1 MFVYFTVYF
10 TENESR
16 TNTKLET
23 SFKNSRM
30 TVGQNKVQIAAGKL
44 KKRSCSSSCP
54 WYKTGMYLYSFDL
67 TYMYTKTCLND

>member
-16 TNTKLET
+16 TNTKLEP

-30 TVGQNKVQIAAGKL
+30 TVGQNKVQIAADKL

-54 WYKTGMYLYSFDL
+54 
-67 TYMYTKTCLND
+67 

>member
-16 TNTKLET
+16 TNTKLEL

-44 KKRSCSSSCP
+44 KNRSCSSNCP
-54 WYKTGMYLYSFDL
+54 
-67 TYMYTKTCLND
+67 